1 MEYIGAAML
10 LLYAGAQLAAVAY
23 VQNMESPLKLKYS
36 ANNDVVVRKP
46 RTKRARIPAAEPLA
60 KAA

>member
-10 LLYAGAQLAAVAY
+10 LLYAGTQVAAVAY
-23 VQNMESPLKLKYS
+23 VYNMEPPLKRKYL
-36 ANNDVVVRKP
+36 ANNDMITRKP
-46 RTKRARIPAAEPLA
+46 RPKSAGAPVARPLA